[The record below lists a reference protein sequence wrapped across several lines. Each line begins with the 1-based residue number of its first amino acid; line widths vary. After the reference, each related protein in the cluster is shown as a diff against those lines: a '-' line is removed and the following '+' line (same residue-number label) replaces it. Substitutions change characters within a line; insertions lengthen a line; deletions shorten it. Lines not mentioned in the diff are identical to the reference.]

1 MCGIVGAVAERNIV
15 PVLLE
20 GLRRLEYR
28 GYDSCGIAYLDT
40 AQPAELKRLR
50 SVARVG
56 ELTQRAQAVS
66 SLTGI
71 AHTRWATHGAP
82 SETNAHPHFS
92 SDEIGVVHNGII
104 ENFEPLRA
112 RLKDAGYVFV
122 TQTDSEVAAHLV
134 HSHYHGDLLAAV
146 QATVAEMVGA
156 FAIAVVS
163 VKEPHRLV
171 GARAGSPL
179 VVGLGDPA
187 TGENFLASDASAL
200 QPVTQRVVY
209 LEEGDLADVRLGSI
223 RIVDCDGNTAERA
236 VHVVALGGDAVEIEP
251 YQHYMQKEIFEQPRA
266 IADTLESV
274 ADITPNLFGEKA
286 ADVLPKADTVL
297 ILAAGTSYYAGLI
310 ARYWLESIAGIP
322 CQVEIA
328 SEYRYRDSVPN
339 PNALIITISQSGETA
354 DTLSALKH
362 AQSLGQTHTLAICNV
377 ATSALVRQT

>member
-1 MCGIVGAVAERNIV
+1 MCGIVGAVALRNIV

-40 AQPAELKRLR
+40 AEPAELKRLR

-112 RLKDAGYVFV
+112 RLKEAGYVFA
-122 TQTDSEVAAHLV
+122 TQTDSEVVAHLV
-134 HSHYHGDLLAAV
+134 HSHYRGDLLQAV
-146 QATVAEMVGA
+146 QATVTEMVGA

-179 VVGLGDPA
+179 VAGLGDPA

-200 QPVTQRVVY
+200 QPVTQRVMY

-223 RIVDCDGNTAERA
+223 RIVDRDGNTAERA
-236 VHVVALGGDAVEIEP
+236 IHVVAPGTDAVELEP

-274 ADITPNLFGEKA
+274 ADITPDLFGEKA
-286 ADVLPKADTVL
+286 AAILPKTDAVL
-297 ILAAGTSYYAGLI
+297 ILAAGTSYYAGLV
-310 ARYWLESIAGIP
+310 ARYWLESFAGIP

-328 SEYRYRDSVPN
+328 S
-339 PNALIITISQSGETA
+339 
-354 DTLSALKH
+354 
-362 AQSLGQTHTLAICNV
+362 
-377 ATSALVRQT
+377 